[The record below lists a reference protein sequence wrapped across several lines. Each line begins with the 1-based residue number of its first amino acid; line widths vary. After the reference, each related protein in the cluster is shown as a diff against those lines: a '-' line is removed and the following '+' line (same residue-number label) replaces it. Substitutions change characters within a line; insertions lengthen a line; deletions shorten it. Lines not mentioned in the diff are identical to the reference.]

1 MSKKINNCRNCKSK
15 NLEKLFSL
23 GKIRFTGK
31 FPNKKQRIPF
41 GDLTLIMCED
51 CKLVQL
57 SKDFDLKYLYNKE
70 YGYRTG
76 INKTMTKHVESVAK
90 ILTKISKIKKNEN
103 VLDIASNDGTLLNFY
118 DKKIIKWGIDPIS
131 NKFKKK
137 YSLIDYRINN
147 FFNKKSILKINKNI
161 KFKIITA
168 LSVFY
173 DLKDPNIF
181 LDGIKNLLHKDGIFY
196 LEFQDL
202 LKIIKNNM
210 FDTICHEHLEY
221 YSVTFIN
228 NLLKKHNLR
237 IFDHNYNK
245 INGGSSSY
253 FICHETSFFKTKK
266 KKINKILIEEKKI
279 KLTEK

>member
-1 MSKKINNCRNCKSK
+1 MSKKISKCRNCKSK

-31 FPNKKQRIPF
+31 FPNKKQSIPY
-41 GDLTLIMCED
+41 GDLTLIICND

-57 SKDFDLKYLYNKE
+57 SKNFDLKYLYNKE

-76 INKTMTKHVESVAK
+76 VNKTMTKHVESVVK
-90 ILTKISKIKKNEN
+90 ILRKITKIKKNEN

-118 DKKIIKWGIDPIS
+118 DKKIIKWGIDPIL
-131 NKFKKK
+131 NKFKKN
-137 YSLIDYRINN
+137 YSQINYPINN

-181 LDGIKNLLHKDGIFY
+181 
-196 LEFQDL
+196 
-202 LKIIKNNM
+202 
-210 FDTICHEHLEY
+210 
-221 YSVTFIN
+221 
-228 NLLKKHNLR
+228 
-237 IFDHNYNK
+237 
-245 INGGSSSY
+245 
-253 FICHETSFFKTKK
+253 
-266 KKINKILIEEKKI
+266 
-279 KLTEK
+279 

>member
-23 GKIRFTGK
+23 GKIRSTGK

-131 NKFKKK
+131 KFKK

-147 FFNKKSILKINKNI
+147 FFQQKKSKILTK
-161 KFKIITA
+161 
-168 LSVFY
+168 
-173 DLKDPNIF
+173 
-181 LDGIKNLLHKDGIFY
+181 KNLKLLLH
-196 LEFQDL
+196 FQYFMTQQ
-202 LKIIKNNM
+202 IQI
-210 FDTICHEHLEY
+210 
-221 YSVTFIN
+221 
-228 NLLKKHNLR
+228 NLLKMLIK
-237 IFDHNYNK
+237 FYQMMV
-245 INGGSSSY
+245 
-253 FICHETSFFKTKK
+253 FFY
-266 KKINKILIEEKKI
+266 
-279 KLTEK
+279 

>member
-118 DKKIIKWGIDPIS
+118 DKKKFKFDAFISNLPNERIIFFQKTCKLIIK
-131 NKFKKK
+131 
-137 YSLIDYRINN
+137 
-147 FFNKKSILKINKNI
+147 
-161 KFKIITA
+161 IT
-168 LSVFY
+168 FY
-173 DLKDPNIF
+173 IR
-181 LDGIKNLLHKDGIFY
+181 
-196 LEFQDL
+196 
-202 LKIIKNNM
+202 
-210 FDTICHEHLEY
+210 
-221 YSVTFIN
+221 SA
-228 NLLKKHNLR
+228 
-237 IFDHNYNK
+237 
-245 INGGSSSY
+245 
-253 FICHETSFFKTKK
+253 
-266 KKINKILIEEKKI
+266 
-279 KLTEK
+279 